1 MNRKNYDE
9 RVWLPN
15 YETQKQYAIL
25 AKKMSNAS
33 GKPFGE
39 LRQTD
44 NESVPVSNTN
54 GGERGV
60 PVKVDEPLM
69 GLKRIPSVTTCLSS
83 FELEKEDLLNHLSF
97 LYPFVLMGLFCLY
110 LLYP

>member
-25 AKKMSNAS
+25 AKKMI
-33 GKPFGE
+33 E